1 MVKHSRVS
9 ASAPPPVTSGDAPV
23 GAPPSAAAR
32 SHPGRLLLLLLGAA
46 IICGLIIAA
55 VSTNS
60 DSQQSSSPAVPGA
73 GPQQSSGPVTSDS
86 GSQQSSSPATSD
98 SGSQQSSSSGT
109 SAQEPVI
116 RVMASQIVAEYAA
129 NEVAADARYKG
140 KIICVSGTI
149 GRIGKDILD
158 RPYVILDG
166 GEGEFRSVQ
175 ASFEDK
181 DLAQLAQLSKGQQVS
196 IEGTCDG
203 LSINVVLKNSH
214 LIPTSRSAN
223 GQEIT
228 PMGVSVYFEG
238 CSDAAK
244 GAIAQYVANGL
255 ESRGIHRIRDNGLDP
270 REPMFDDH
278 GLIMIKPVG
287 DSAVKSHALEIQ
299 LSIIEGASV
308 NYMLI
313 RFRRSLA
320 TELSVRDGATVKE
333 INYTPDKQVFAT
345 LDKLMDEAKREF
357 GSPTYRH
364 GWYPTPV
371 PHRY

>member
-1 MVKHSRVS
+1 MFCDECGKPIDVSAHFCPCCGSENRRAPVVKHSRVS

-73 GPQQSSGPVTSDS
+73 GPQQ
-86 GSQQSSSPATSD
+86 
-98 SGSQQSSSSGT
+98 SSGT